1 MNLSKKEINNIL
13 KEKLP
18 NLTQKDLEAF
28 LNITTYLCIEKSKVV
43 FQKGIK
49 TKKVFLILKGN
60 VRGFITLENGTE
72 KTILLRSDGIFV
84 ADAKSLFS
92 NQPQRFTFKTI
103 DETHVLLF
111 NYNDF
116 ESSANSNPNIMQL
129 YLNILKEAVV
139 RLNYRIE
146 SMITMSNEERYL
158 DLIKFN
164 PGFINIAYSKH
175 LANYLGITP
184 ESLSR
189 LRKRI
194 NSKT

>member
-1 MNLSKKEINNIL
+1 MFSEKEIYKIL
-13 KEKLP
+13 IKKLP
-18 NLTQKDLEAF
+18 SLSQKDIEDF
-28 LNITTYLCIEKSKVV
+28 INITTYFHIEKNTDIIK
-43 FQKGIK
+43 KGIK
-49 TKKVFLILKGN
+49 TKKAFLILKGN

-72 KTILLRSDGIFV
+72 KNILLRSDGIFV
-84 ADAKSLFS
+84 ADTGSLFN
-92 NQPQRFTFKTI
+92 NQPQRFTYKSI
-103 DETHVLLF
+103 DESHILLF
-111 NYNDF
+111 NFNDF
-116 ESSANSNPNIMQL
+116 VDLTNANPSIMQL

-146 SMITMSNEERYL
+146 SMITMSNEGRYL

-164 PGFINIAYSKH
+164 PGFIDITYSKH

-194 NSKT
+194 KNKA

>member
-1 MNLSKKEINNIL
+1 MLFSEKEINEIL
-13 KEKLP
+13 IKKLP
-18 NLTQKDLEAF
+18 LLSQKDIEDF
-28 LNITTYLCIEKSKVV
+28 INITTYSRQEKNIDILK
-43 FQKGIK
+43 KGIK
-49 TKKVFLILKGN
+49 TKKAFLILKGN

-84 ADAKSLFS
+84 ADAKSLFN
-92 NQPQRFTFKTI
+92 NQPQRFTFKSI
-103 DETHVLLF
+103 DKTHILLF

-116 ESSANSNPNIMQL
+116 ESLANSNPNIMQL
-129 YLNILKEAVV
+129 YLNILKESVV

-146 SMITMSNEERYL
+146 SMITMNHEERYL

-164 PGFINIAYSKH
+164 PGFIDKAYSKH

-194 NSKT
+194 NNKT